1 MTYEQKIKSEMDFW
15 RFKILQKPSLLSK
28 MTDKVQKKINSY
40 IPDKVHNAITVAI
53 KQMVKGV
60 LFGSTFTTSKPV
72 IDLTL
77 MHREALIKQKIT
89 NYKKTGAAEGGITGA
104 GGFLMSLADFPLL
117 LGIKM
122 KMLFDIAAVYGYDVK
137 DYRERLFILHIFQLA
152 FSSKEESKNVYLKM
166 QDWDNKAHQLPTNID
181 EFDWLT
187 FQQQYRDY
195 IDLAKLAQMLPFVG
209 AAVGAV
215 ANYKLIEKLG
225 KTAMMSYRTRYF
237 SLQSIALSHE
247 STSDFRLEKGN

>member
-1 MTYEQKIKSEMDFW
+1 MTYEQKILSELEFW
-15 RFKILQKPSLLSK
+15 KFKILQKQSFFGNV
-28 MTDKVQKKINSY
+28 TDKVQKKINSY
-40 IPDKVHNAITVAI
+40 IPDKVHNAITVTI
-53 KQMVKGV
+53 KQMVKAV
-60 LFGSTFTTSKPV
+60 LFGSKYTTAKP
-72 IDLTL
+72 ILHLTL
-77 MHREALIKQKIT
+77 MHREALIKQKIQ

-104 GGFLMSLADFPLL
+104 GGFLMSLADFPIL

-122 KMLFDIAAVYGYDVK
+122 KMLFDIAAGYGYDVN

-152 FSSKEESKNVYLKM
+152 FSSKQESKNVFLKM
-166 QDWDNKAHQLPTNID
+166 QNWDKSAHLLPTNID

-195 IDLAKLAQMLPFVG
+195 IDLAKLAQLIPFVG

-225 KTAMMSYRTRYF
+225 KTAMMAYR
-237 SLQSIALSHE
+237 L
-247 STSDFRLEKGN
+247 RLIQFETLKNLHS

>member
-1 MTYEQKIKSEMDFW
+1 MTYEQKITSELDFW
-15 RFKILQKPSLLSK
+15 KFKTLQKPSLLSK
-28 MTDKVQKKINSY
+28 VTDGVQKKINNF
-40 IPDKVHNAITVAI
+40 IPDKIHNAITTAI
-53 KQMVKGV
+53 KQMVKMV

-72 IDLTL
+72 TDLTL
-77 MHREALIKQKIT
+77 MHREALVKQKIDA
-89 NYKKTGAAEGGITGA
+89 YKKTGAAEGGITGA

-152 FSSKEESKNVYLKM
+152 FSSKAESKNVFIKM
-166 QDWDNKAHQLPTNID
+166 QDWDNQAHKLPTNID

-225 KTAMMSYRTRYF
+225 KTAMMGYRMRYF
-237 SLQSIALSHE
+237 NLQYPIISSEEIKNLVLKPH
-247 STSDFRLEKGN
+247 

>member
-1 MTYEQKIKSEMDFW
+1 MTYEQKIASELEFW
-15 RFKILQKPSLLSK
+15 KFKILQKPSLLSK
-28 MTDKVQKKINSY
+28 VTDKVQKKINSV
-40 IPDKVHNAITVAI
+40 IPDKVHQAITAAI
-53 KQMVKGV
+53 KQMVKAV

-72 IDLTL
+72 TDLTL
-77 MHREALIKQKIT
+77 MHREALIKQKIE
-89 NYKKTGAAEGGITGA
+89 NYKNTGAAEGGITGA

-122 KMLFDIAAVYGYDVK
+122 KMLFDIAAIYGYDVK

-152 FSSKEESKNVYLKM
+152 FSSKEESQQVFIKM
-166 QDWDNKAHQLPTNID
+166 QDWEYKAHQLPTNID

-225 KTAMMSYRTRYF
+225 KTAMMSYRLRYF
-237 SLQSIALSHE
+237 SLQYAVI
-247 STSDFRLEKGN
+247 STQEENRKLNMGN

>member
-77 MHREALIKQKIT
+77 MHREALIKQ
-89 NYKKTGAAEGGITGA
+89 
-104 GGFLMSLADFPLL
+104 
-117 LGIKM
+117 
-122 KMLFDIAAVYGYDVK
+122 
-137 DYRERLFILHIFQLA
+137 
-152 FSSKEESKNVYLKM
+152 
-166 QDWDNKAHQLPTNID
+166 
-181 EFDWLT
+181 
-187 FQQQYRDY
+187 
-195 IDLAKLAQMLPFVG
+195 
-209 AAVGAV
+209 
-215 ANYKLIEKLG
+215 
-225 KTAMMSYRTRYF
+225 
-237 SLQSIALSHE
+237 
-247 STSDFRLEKGN
+247 